1 MGTDHPLKN
10 EINEVLK
17 RHQIGPDY
25 RAKFHILVNEG
36 RITDPEFRTRLRHVA
51 NYETALY
58 EILELLSSSY
68 RDLFEVP
75 SFESMRVAH
84 GT

>member
-1 MGTDHPLKN
+1 
-10 EINEVLK
+10 
-17 RHQIGPDY
+17 
-25 RAKFHILVNEG
+25 
-36 RITDPEFRTRLRHVA
+36 
-51 NYETALY
+51 
-58 EILELLSSSY
+58 LELLSSSY